1 MHHSYEG
8 LDRAGGV
15 ARDGLLTPLREREF
29 RLLWTGMSVSLL
41 GDGAFIVA
49 LAWQVYAIAGRP
61 SAMGLVGVAM
71 TVPTI
76 AFLLVGGVASDRFD
90 RRRVMLAADA
100 SISCQTVEPTP

>member
-15 ARDGLLTPLREREF
+15 ARRGLLAPLRHRDF
-29 RLLWTGMSVSLL
+29 RLLWAGMCVSLL

-49 LAWQVYAIAGRP
+49 LAWQVYQLSDAP
-61 SAMGLVGVAM
+61 TAMGVVGMAM

-76 AFLLVGGVASDRFD
+76 AFLLD
-90 RRRVMLAADA
+90 RRCAERPARTAA
-100 SISCQTVEPTP
+100 T